1 MGKVKLVGARRTVFL
16 GGTIA
21 AVLGT
26 ACTLLLPSEPLTC
39 ASDAECAKFPGTVC
53 DLAARECKAG
63 TPLGDG
69 GGEGGNGDSS
79 TDGPIVPEGGDP
91 CTIPNKPVEELK
103 GEISASRTLGCE
115 KDYVLVGRVS
125 VLGPAVLTIPPNTT
139 IYGDPRVDVATN
151 SVGRLLITN
160 GAKINAVGAA
170 DKPII
175 FTSAKKLGGVYAV
188 DGGTAGSG
196 DWGGIYL
203 LGESPVNTPTGTS
216 DKPSLAPYGAFGG
229 GKPNSD
235 SGRIEYV
242 RIEYGGALLPDGQD
256 GTSIELAGVGDA
268 TVIDHLM
275 VRFSGNDC
283 VGIFGGRVNLK
294 HILCQYHVDDGIAW
308 ENGWTG
314 KVQFLIV
321 QAKPD
326 VDDNAS
332 GLQGRSGPPP
342 AAPISE
348 PFIYNATF
356 CGQNKV
362 PGANLQF
369 GLRAEQY
376 TKFHVFNAIFMGY
389 QAAVD
394 LRGTNYQADTVL
406 DAGVVGAE
414 LKSSVAFNN
423 TVANIAFDEVETTGG
438 TANPRFDDD
447 NGFDEVAWWNLPAN
461 NNSEASPGVPK
472 CFDPVS
478 PRFAGPTPVNA
489 ATAAQPPNDGFYDP
503 SAKYVGALRDQGD
516 TWATG
521 KWVLWSDK

>member
-1 MGKVKLVGARRTVFL
+1 MGNAKLVGARRTVFL
-16 GGTIA
+16 GGAIA
-21 AVLGT
+21 AVVGT
-26 ACTLLLPSEPLTC
+26 ACTLLLPDEPLTC
-39 ASDAECAKFPGTVC
+39 SSDAECVKFPGTFC
-53 DLAARECKAG
+53 DLSVRECRTG
-63 TPLGDG
+63 TSTTDG
-69 GGEGGNGDSS
+69 GGDSS
-79 TDGPIVPEGGDP
+79 TGDSGTDGQVLPDGSDP
-91 CTIPNKPVEELK
+91 CTAPNKPVVELK
-103 GEISASRTLGCE
+103 GEIAANQSLTCD

-125 VLGPAVLTIPPNTT
+125 VLGPAVLTIAPNTT
-139 IYGDPRVDVATN
+139 IYGDPRVDATTN

-160 GAKINAVGAA
+160 GAKINAVGTA

-175 FTSAKKLGGVYAV
+175 FTSARKLGGVYAA
-188 DGGTAGSG
+188 DGGTPGSG
-196 DWGGIYL
+196 DWGGVYL
-203 LGESPVNTPTGTS
+203 LGEAPVNTATGTS
-216 DKPSLAPYGAFGG
+216 DKPSLAPHGAFGG

-256 GTSIELAGVGDA
+256 GTSIELDGVGDA

-294 HILCQYHVDDGIAW
+294 HILCQYHTDDGIAW

-321 QAKPD
+321 QARPG

-332 GLQGRSGPPP
+332 GLQGRSGAPP
-342 AAPISE
+342 ASPVSE

-362 PGANLQF
+362 PGTALQF
-369 GLRAEQY
+369 GLRAENF
-376 TKFHVFNAIFMGY
+376 TKFHVFNSIFMGY

-394 LRGTNYQADTVL
+394 LRGTSYQADTQP
-406 DAGVVGAE
+406 DGGVIGAE
-414 LKSSVAFNN
+414 LKSSIAFGN
-423 TVANIAFDEVETTGG
+423 TVANVAFDEVENTGG
-438 TANPRFDDD
+438 TSNPRFDDD
-447 NGFDEVAWWNLPAN
+447 NGFDEVAWWNTAGF
-461 NNSEASPGVPK
+461 NNSEGTPAIPK
-472 CFDPVS
+472 CFDPIS
-478 PRFAGPTPVNA
+478 PRFGAPAPINA

-516 TWATG
+516 TWASG